1 VVEVIQRGQVWVGNL
16 NPSRGKEVGKIRPVL
31 VVQADAL
38 TQAGADT
45 IIVLPLTTQFRPG
58 LRRLRIPI
66 PARDRLLADS
76 YVVVEK
82 PRALNPDRLTDGPL
96 ATLSAEEM
104 AAVEQSL
111 RGVLGML

>member
-1 VVEVIQRGQVWVGNL
+1 MIRRGQVWVGNL
-16 NPSRGKEVGKIRPVL
+16 NPTRGKEVGKVRPVL

-45 IIVLPLTTQFRPG
+45 IIVLPLTTQFRPRW
-58 LRRLRIPI
+58 RRFRVHI
-66 PARDRLLADS
+66 PARDRLLVDS
-76 YVVVEK
+76 QVVIDK
-82 PRALNPDRLTDGPL
+82 PRALDPARLGDGPL
-96 ATLSAEEM
+96 TTLTTEEM